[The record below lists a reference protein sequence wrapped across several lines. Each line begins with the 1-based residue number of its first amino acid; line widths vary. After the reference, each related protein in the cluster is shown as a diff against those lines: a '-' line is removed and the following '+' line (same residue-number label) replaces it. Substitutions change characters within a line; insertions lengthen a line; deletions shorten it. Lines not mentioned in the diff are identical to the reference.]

1 MINSKIWPVKTC
13 SQISKLQDNSKF
25 KTLRFLRVSALST
38 SCGGSAVEVT
48 VRVDIIINEL
58 EVKRDLLQEAHYSS
72 SFYQRVRP
80 SLVD

>member
-1 MINSKIWPVKTC
+1 MRTAARL
-13 SQISKLQDNSKF
+13 SKLQDNSKF

-58 EVKRDLLQEAHYSS
+58 EVKRDLSQEAHYSS
-72 SFYQRVRP
+72 SYQRVRP
-80 SLVD
+80 LLVD